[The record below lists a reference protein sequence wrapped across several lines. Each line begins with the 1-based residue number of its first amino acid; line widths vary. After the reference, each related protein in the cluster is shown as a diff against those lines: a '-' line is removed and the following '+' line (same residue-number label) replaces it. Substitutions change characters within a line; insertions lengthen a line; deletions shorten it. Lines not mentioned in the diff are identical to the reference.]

1 MYQQL
6 VEYLRDKKVLLLGFS
21 REGRSTYNFMRR
33 YLPSQHI
40 DIADMK
46 EISIDD
52 ENVTLHCGDGYLDAI
67 NDAQIVIKAPG
78 VPLLNFTKPENV
90 EITCQVDLF
99 LRFAGCMCIGVTGTK
114 GKTTTSTLIHA
125 MLRAGNK
132 NACLIGNMGYPV
144 LDSIEDNNDIA
155 VIEMSSHMLEY
166 TSVSP
171 QISVLTN
178 VYPEHLDHYDSYECY
193 VNAKLNIVKHQH
205 EDDLFIYNKDQGVDQ
220 WLDLSTVKSE
230 KLAISADD
238 PRGQK
243 FEGINERIV
252 GGHNIQDCLFA
263 SEIAKRLGVT
273 DEEIMTALED
283 YEGIE
288 HRLEPVGTFLGI
300 KFYNDCI
307 ATIPHSVAC
316 AVDALKDVD
325 TLIFGGMDRGIDYQ
339 EFESFL
345 KASSISNL
353 ICMPET
359 GHKIGMK
366 LANDGCTKNI
376 VIVEDMEGAVR
387 SAFNYTSRGKICLL
401 SPAAP
406 SYNKYKCFEEKGRH
420 YKSLI
425 KHFAAMGGERK

>member
-33 YLPSQHI
+33 YLPTQHI

-46 EISIDD
+46 EVSIDD

-67 NDAQIVIKAPG
+67 NDADIVIKAPG

-132 NACLIGNMGYPV
+132 KASLIGNMGYPV
-144 LDSIEDNNDIA
+144 LDSIEDDNDIA

-171 QISVLTN
+171 DIAVLTN

-205 EDDLFIYNKDQGVDQ
+205 VGNLFIYNKDQGVNE

-230 KLAISADD
+230 KVAISAND
-238 PRGQK
+238 PRGEK
-243 FEGINERIV
+243 FVGINDRLV

-273 DEEIMTALED
+273 DEEIMHALKD

-288 HRLEPVGTFLGI
+288 HRLEPVGTFMGI

-316 AVDALKDVD
+316 AVEALKEVD
-325 TLIFGGMDRGIDYQ
+325 TLIFGGMDRGIDYS
-339 EFESFL
+339 EFEEFL
-345 KASSISNL
+345 KSSSINNL
-353 ICMPET
+353 VCMPET

-366 LANDGCTKNI
+366 LANEGSTKNI
-376 VIVEDMEGAVR
+376 IIVEDMEGAVR
-387 SAFNYTSRGKICLL
+387 AALNYTKQGKICLL

-420 YKSLI
+420 YKTLI
-425 KHFAAMGGERK
+425 KHFAIMGGENK

>member
-33 YLPSQHI
+33 YLPTQHI
-40 DIADMK
+40 DIADIK

-52 ENVTLHCGDGYLDAI
+52 KNVTLHCGENYLDAI
-67 NDAQIVIKAPG
+67 NDADIVIKAPG
-78 VPLLNFTKPENV
+78 VPLLNFTKPKDV

-125 MLRAGNK
+125 MLRTGDK

-144 LDSIEDNNDIA
+144 LDSIEDNYDIA

-171 QISVLTN
+171 DIAVLTN

-193 VNAKLNIVKHQH
+193 VNAKLNIVRKQK
-205 EDDLFIYNKDQGVDQ
+205 DTDLFIYNKDQGIDE

-230 KLAISADD
+230 KIAISANDSKGD
-238 PRGQK
+238 Q
-243 FEGINERIV
+243 FVGINERIV
-252 GGHNIQDCLFA
+252 GSHNIQDCLFA
-263 SEIAKRLGVT
+263 SAIAERLGVSN
-273 DEEIMTALED
+273 ENIIRAVRE
-283 YEGIE
+283 YVGIE
-288 HRLEPVGTFLGI
+288 HRLEPVGTYMGI

-307 ATIPHSVAC
+307 ATIPHSVEC
-316 AVDALKDVD
+316 AIEALKDVD
-325 TLIFGGMDRGIDYQ
+325 TLIFGGMDRGISYK
-339 EFESFL
+339 EFEEYL
-345 KASSISNL
+345 NNSSISNL
-353 ICMPET
+353 VCMPET

-366 LANDGCTKNI
+366 LANEGSTKNI

-387 SAFNYTSRGKICLL
+387 AAFNYTKQGKICLL

-406 SYNKYKCFEEKGRH
+406 SYNKYKCFEEKGKH
-420 YKSLI
+420 YKTLI
-425 KHFAAMGGERK
+425 KHLTQMGGGNK

>member
-33 YLPSQHI
+33 YLPTQHI

-46 EISIDD
+46 EVSIDD

-67 NDAQIVIKAPG
+67 NDADIVIKAPG

-132 NACLIGNMGYPV
+132 KASLIGNMGYPV
-144 LDSIEDNNDIA
+144 LDSIEDDNDIA

-171 QISVLTN
+171 DIAVLTN

-205 EDDLFIYNKDQGVDQ
+205 EGNLFIYNKDQGVDE

-230 KLAISADD
+230 KVAISAND
-238 PRGQK
+238 PRGEK
-243 FEGINERIV
+243 FVGINDRLV

-273 DEEIMTALED
+273 DEEIMHALKD

-288 HRLEPVGTFLGI
+288 HRLEPVGTFMGI

-316 AVDALKDVD
+316 AVEALKEVD
-325 TLIFGGMDRGIDYQ
+325 TLIFGGMDRGIDYS
-339 EFESFL
+339 EFEEFL
-345 KASSISNL
+345 KSSSINNL
-353 ICMPET
+353 VCMPET

-366 LANDGCTKNI
+366 LANEGSTKNI
-376 VIVEDMEGAVR
+376 IIVEDMEGAVR
-387 SAFNYTSRGKICLL
+387 AALNYTKQGKICLL

-420 YKSLI
+420 YKTLI
-425 KHFAAMGGERK
+425 KHFAIMGGENK